1 MEKEKALMAEAPK
14 KTTKAAAKAPAK
26 ARKTA
31 ATSTSTAATG
41 TSAAATGTS
50 AAAGSKASAPTHEQI
65 AQLANRFW
73 VERGRRH
80 GHAEED
86 WLRAEAEL
94 RKAAS

>member
-1 MEKEKALMAEAPK
+1 MEEERSLMAEAPK
-14 KTTKAAAKAPAK
+14 KTTRTAAKAPAK

-31 ATSTSTAATG
+31 ATSTSTVEE
-41 TSAAATGTS
+41 
-50 AAAGSKASAPTHEQI
+50 SKASVPESKASTPTHEQI